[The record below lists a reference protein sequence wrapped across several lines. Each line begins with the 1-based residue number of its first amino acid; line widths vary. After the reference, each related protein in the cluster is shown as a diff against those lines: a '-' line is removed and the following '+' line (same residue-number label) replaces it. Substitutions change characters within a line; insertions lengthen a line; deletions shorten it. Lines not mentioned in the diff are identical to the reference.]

1 MTVCITAIYM
11 INNTQSVKKWSFRIL
26 VLGIFLSLLY
36 DLVWLLIFNDINN
49 DVDDGGLEKP
59 VRIFS
64 LLVAYMQLFFKV
76 RILSHLNLGYCGP
89 RFLERLLR
97 L

>member
-1 MTVCITAIYM
+1 M
-11 INNTQSVKKWSFRIL
+11 INNTQNVKRWSFRIL
-26 VLGIFLSLLY
+26 VLGIFLSLAY

-49 DVDDGGLEKP
+49 DVDDGGLERP

-76 RILSHLNLGYCGP
+76 KFHTH
-89 RFLERLLR
+89 FLYR
-97 L
+97 

>member
-1 MTVCITAIYM
+1 M
-11 INNTQSVKKWSFRIL
+11 INNPQNVKRWSFRIL
-26 VLGIFLSLLY
+26 VLGIFLSLAY

-49 DVDDGGLEKP
+49 DVDDGGLERP

-76 RILSHLNLGYCGP
+76 KFHTH
-89 RFLERLLR
+89 FLYR
-97 L
+97 

>member
-1 MTVCITAIYM
+1 M
-11 INNTQSVKKWSFRIL
+11 INNTQNVKRWSFRIL
-26 VLGIFLSLLY
+26 VLGIFLSLAY

-49 DVDDGGLEKP
+49 DVDDGGLERP

-76 RILSHLNLGYCGP
+76 KFHIH
-89 RFLERLLR
+89 FLYR
-97 L
+97 